1 MAFAAF
7 GGTPTKEHKS
17 PSKSGRIVFV
27 LLMPGLV
34 YLGLFFF
41 TPLISLIITSL
52 QVPAASGAIGM
63 YEYGFAWEN
72 YVNVITKYW
81 DQIVRSF
88 YYATAATIFALLI
101 SYPLAYFIGVRLR
114 SRPLLQRLMLVLVI
128 APFFISFLLRTI
140 AWKQIFSDGG
150 AIMQF
155 VYSTGLMT
163 TEQSFLGTD
172 AAVIFGLTYNFIPF
186 MTLPLFTTLE
196 RFDVRLLEAG
206 SDLYASPAKVFRKVT
221 LPLSMPGVISGTLLV
236 FIPISG
242 DYVNASQ
249 NFLGSSKTSMIGTM
263 VDSNFLSTLNYPLAS
278 ALSVMLMAVIVVLVS
293 VYVRRAGTDDLL

>member
-7 GGTPTKEHKS
+7 GSGSAQEHKAPTKS
-17 PSKSGRIVFV
+17 SRIVFA
-27 LLMPGLV
+27 LLMPGMV

-41 TPLISLIITSL
+41 TPLFSLVVTSL
-52 QVPAASGAIGM
+52 EVPAASGGIGE

-72 YVNVITKYW
+72 YVTAITTYMP
-81 DQIVRSF
+81 QILRSF
-88 YYATAATIFALLI
+88 MYATIATIIALLI
-101 SYPLAYFIGVRLR
+101 SYPLAYFIGVKLR
-114 SRPLLQRLMLVLVI
+114 TRPMLQRLMLVLVI

-150 AIMQF
+150 AIMQT
-155 VYSTGLMT
+155 VYSLGLLDT
-163 TEQSFLGTD
+163 SEHFLGTD

-221 LPLSMPGVISGTLLV
+221 LPLSMPGIISGTLLV
-236 FIPISG
+236 FIPIAG
-242 DYVNASQ
+242 DYVNAGQ
-249 NFLGSSKTSMIGTM
+249 NFLGSSKTSMIGTI
-263 VDSNFLSTLNYPLAS
+263 VDTEFLQTQDYPIAS
-278 ALSVMLMAVIVVLVS
+278 SLSVMLMAVIVALVAFYIRS
-293 VYVRRAGTDDLL
+293 SGTEDLL

>member
-7 GGTPTKEHKS
+7 GGAPTKEHKT

-52 QVPAASGAIGM
+52 QVPAASGAIGA

-72 YVNVITKYW
+72 YFEVITKYW

-88 YYATAATIFALLI
+88 YYATMATIFALLI
-101 SYPLAYFIGVRLR
+101 SYPLAYYIGVRLR
-114 SRPLLQRLMLVLVI
+114 SRPVLQRLMLVLVI

-155 VYSTGLMT
+155 VYSTGMLST
-163 TEQSFLGTD
+163 DKSFLGTD

-206 SDLYASPAKVFRKVT
+206 SDLYATPAKVFRKVT

-278 ALSVMLMAVIVVLVS
+278 ALSVMLMAVIVVLVA
-293 VYVRRAGTDDLL
+293 VYVRRAGTEDLL